1 MDTKLFW
8 QLMEDIC
15 QLGEFIADMEIK
27 GAETNIRGTL
37 QVGYDGLNMVLER
50 QDCHD
55 HIHLAP
61 EYIQAIHF
69 GYYQVSTGRMDPC
82 IELINVDDQVCLT
95 LLYYPYQV
103 NELKPKHKQFMEQN
117 QTHGNYLTGEW

>member
-37 QVGYDGLNMVLER
+37 QVGYDGLKLVLER
-50 QDCHD
+50 QGCHD

-61 EYIQAIHF
+61 EHIQAIHF
-69 GYYQVSTGRMDPC
+69 GYYQVSTGQMDPC

-95 LLYYPYQV
+95 LLYYPYQIS
-103 NELKPKHKQFMEQN
+103 ELKPKHKHFIENHQPYR
-117 QTHGNYLTGEW
+117 NYLTGEW